1 MGGCMELKLGKNK
14 RLVIE
19 EVKENNLELSY
30 VKRNLF
36 EKASS
41 EVQKEI
47 FDFAEKYKKFLNT
60 CKTERECSRYILEDA
75 KKHGFKEFK
84 FGDALKAGDKRYFV
98 NRNKG
103 VVLFN
108 IGKNDLE
115 TNGIRLVVAHIDSPR
130 IDIKQVPLY
139 ESDGMCFLKTHYYGG
154 IKKYQW
160 TAMPLS
166 LHGVV
171 ILKNGKKVEIN
182 VGEKEGDPV
191 FYINDLLPHLGSTQM
206 SGTAN
211 NLISGEQLNVVIG
224 GMPLADVKN
233 DKIKNNI
240 LKLLNKEYGIIEEDF
255 ISAELSAVPAMKACD
270 VGFDR
275 SLIGG
280 YGHDDRSSVY
290 PAYQAILNANADNT
304 NMCILVDKEEIGSE
318 GNTGMKSKVYE
329 DLIEEIC
336 FSMKANVRA
345 VRQNSICLSADV
357 TAGYDPNFANV
368 FEKKNSALLSCGT
381 CMCKF
386 SGSRGKSGSSD
397 ASAETVGKIRKIFD
411 ENDVYWQTAEL
422 GKVDLGGGGTVAMF
436 IAQLN
441 IDTVDIGVPVI
452 SMHAPYEL
460 ISKADLYSMYTACQ
474 AFYK

>member
-1 MGGCMELKLGKNK
+1 MELKLGKNK

-41 EVQKEI
+41 EVQKRI
-47 FDFAEKYKKFLNT
+47 FDFAEKYKTFLNT

-452 SMHAPYEL
+452 SMHSPYEL
-460 ISKADLYSMYTACQ
+460 ISKADLYSMYTAAL
-474 AFYK
+474 AFLK